1 MARRGVTGQL
11 NMFDFFKS
19 LEDIPLGEVEMV
31 SLMPK
36 SVEEPMVSE
45 EPKPTPKP
53 KPKSRATRKMEKTKP
68 VEELKPVEEPKP
80 VEELKP
86 VEEPKPVEE
95 LKPVEKPKPVVRICT
110 DDTPVMSRSYEFAGE
125 HVEIAYLKYNKVR
138 ICRGS
143 SAPEIK
149 EFETTKDA
157 VDYYVEQI
165 QELEAD
171 DE

>member
-53 KPKSRATRKMEKTKP
+53 KPKSRATRKMEKT
-68 VEELKPVEEPKP
+68 KP

-165 QELEAD
+165 QELGAD